1 MKAIGV
7 IPARFHSTRFP
18 GKPLA
23 KIAGKMMVQRVFEAA
38 SRARELEEV
47 FVATDSME
55 IAQACRMIGA
65 PCLSTTEKPRTGTER
80 VAEAVRKMDADIVLN
95 IQGDEPLIRPETL
108 DALVRKLEEG
118 PAPMATVA
126 TRRADLVAFRD
137 RDKVKVVMDRDGM
150 ALYFSRAGIPFGG
163 EKNFLLHV
171 GIYGFRQP
179 ALIDF
184 VAAGQ
189 SRLEVFEDL
198 EQLRALEMGMRIA
211 VVMAGYPLV
220 SVDRP
225 EDIARAGLFI
235 EKKGAWKGL

>member
-38 SRARELEEV
+38 SRAKELEEV
-47 FVATDSME
+47 YVATDSME
-55 IAQACRMIGA
+55 IVRACRMIGA
-65 PCLSTTEKPRTGTER
+65 PCLSTSERPRTGTER
-80 VAEAVRKMDADIVLN
+80 VAEAVQKMDADIVLN
-95 IQGDEPLIRPETL
+95 IQGDEPLIRPETI
-108 DALVRKLEEG
+108 DELVGVLRDG
-118 PAPMATVA
+118 PVQMATVA
-126 TRRADLVAFRD
+126 TWRADLASFKD
-137 RDKVKVVMDRDGM
+137 RNKVKVVIDRAGR
-150 ALYFSRAGIPFGG
+150 ALYFSRAGIPAGG
-163 EKNFLLHV
+163 EKRFLLHV

-179 ALIDF
+179 ALWEF

-189 SRLEVFEDL
+189 STLEKIEDL
-198 EQLRALEMGMRIA
+198 EQLRALEMGMKIS

-235 EKKGAWKGL
+235 EKKGA